1 LRRLRGQARV
11 EGQHHGLLHAAAR
24 ELGELVA
31 QRANARGGDVG
42 LALRRRKVVAR
53 VRLEREHTAR
63 DAAVRGFAV
72 EQRQHGLVAAVHAVE
87 VANGQCTGRRDVGVV
102 ETTKD
107 FH

>member
-1 LRRLRGQARV
+1 V
-11 EGQHHGLLHAAAR
+11 ST
-24 ELGELVA
+24 
-31 QRANARGGDVG
+31 
-42 LALRRRKVVAR
+42 
-53 VRLEREHTAR
+53 TAR